1 FHELRLHRLEAACI
15 PSNLRS
21 VRLLEK
27 AGFLREGTLR
37 SYLKINGIWQDHLL
51 YSLIEGEEQ
60 KRAQPVTMENSFHK
74 PVAR

>member
-1 FHELRLHRLEAACI
+1 
-15 PSNLRS
+15 
-21 VRLLEK
+21 
-27 AGFLREGTLR
+27 LR

-60 KRAQPVTMENSFHK
+60 QRAQPVTMENSFHK